1 MIRGCIFDLDGVVVD
16 TARYH
21 YLAWK
26 RLAEGLGFVFTEENN
41 ERLKG
46 VSRMASLEIL
56 LEVGNMSLPDEEKEV
71 LAAQKNSWYLDYIRT
86 MTPADVLPGVLGF
99 IQSVRTSGIRIGLG
113 TASRNARLIL
123 EQIGLESAF
132 DTVVDGNRVRRAKP
146 DPEVFL
152 IAASD
157 LGLQPEQCLVFEDA
171 IAGIEAAHN
180 GGMRCIGVG
189 NPDILHQADRVIPGF
204 EKASLALLEF

>member
-26 RLAEGLGFVFTEENN
+26 RLAEGLGFVFTEEHN

-56 LEVGNMSLPDEEKEV
+56 LEVGKMSLPDEEKEV
-71 LAAQKNSWYLDYIRT
+71 LAAQKNSWYLDYIHT
-86 MTPADVLPGVLGF
+86 MTPADVLPGVLDF
-99 IQSVRTSGIRIGLG
+99 IQAVRASGKRIALG
-113 TASRNARLIL
+113 TASRNAMLIL

-132 DTVVDGNRVRRAKP
+132 DSVVDGNRVRRAKP

-189 NPDILHQADRVIPGF
+189 NPDILHQADRIIPGF
-204 EKASLALLEF
+204 EKATLALLEF